1 MNINDKRTDIEA
13 VITSYNQGSMILEAV
28 QSLCNQTLIPEK
40 IIIVDDGSTDEY
52 SLNILNEIEKKY
64 GFTNSGSDTLSRKWW
79 CIICKKCRN

>member
-52 SLNILNEIEKKY
+52 SLNILNEIEKN
-64 GFTNSGSDTLSRKWW
+64 TD
-79 CIICKKCRN
+79 